1 MGLHKT
7 KLKRYQ
13 MELVKDFIENKLNH
27 KMTEE
32 ESQMLRSEFGI
43 IAKIDRIWLLERNK
57 LVAHLMNNHHKT
69 LKEASRFIKIN
80 GVKSIEQIDTL
91 LNKDDGNDVELL

>member
-13 MELVKDFIENKLNH
+13 MELVKGFIENKLNH

-32 ESQMLRSEFGI
+32 ESQMLRNEFGI
-43 IAKIDRIWLLERNK
+43 IAKIDRPWLIERNK
-57 LVAHLMNNHHKT
+57 LVGHLMNNHDKT
-69 LKEASRFIKIN
+69 LKDASRFIKIN

-91 LNKDDGNDVELL
+91 LNKDDGKDTNVL